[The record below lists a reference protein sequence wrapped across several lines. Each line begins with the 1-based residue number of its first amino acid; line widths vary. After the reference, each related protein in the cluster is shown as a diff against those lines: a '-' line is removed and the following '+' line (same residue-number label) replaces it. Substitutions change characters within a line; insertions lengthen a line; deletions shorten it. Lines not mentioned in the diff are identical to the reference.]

1 MNCLEGF
8 CKELLP
14 EIDISKEQGK
24 REEDEKCTRN
34 SFLDC
39 LSPPFIQA
47 APGRTSET
55 RTYASGNNDRLR
67 TGCPFFVA
75 MSLLLFDPNRY
86 KINLITN
93 LILRGRRCDEHPL
106 N

>member
-24 REEDEKCTRN
+24 REESEKCTQD

-47 APGRTSET
+47 APGRTPET
-55 RTYASGNNDRLR
+55 RTYAKGNNDRLR
-67 TGCPFFVA
+67 TGMPFFRRHE
-75 MSLLLFDPNRY
+75 SFIIRPNRQ
-86 KINLITN
+86 KMF
-93 LILRGRRCDEHPL
+93 
-106 N
+106 